1 MVMILPVQRYTHR
14 VRYMPALMGTC
25 LYFRRYCYIFVML
38 NGFLLVFP
46 IIPDALGSRGSW
58 MKTVLNVARHIH

>member
-1 MVMILPVQRYTHR
+1 
-14 VRYMPALMGTC
+14 
-25 LYFRRYCYIFVML
+25 ML

-58 MKTVLNVARHIH
+58 MKTVLNVAPHIH